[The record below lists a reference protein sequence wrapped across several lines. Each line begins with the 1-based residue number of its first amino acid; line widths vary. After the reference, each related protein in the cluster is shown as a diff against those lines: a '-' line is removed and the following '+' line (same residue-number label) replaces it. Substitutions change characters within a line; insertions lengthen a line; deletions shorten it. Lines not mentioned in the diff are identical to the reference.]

1 LRPQIGYGRPMNT
14 SDDNHWI
21 WNFIDL
27 PATDATVPEEGPLLR
42 QPI

>member
-1 LRPQIGYGRPMNT
+1 MNT
-14 SDDNHWI
+14 TNDNHWI

-27 PATDATVPEEGPLLR
+27 PVTDAPVSEEGPLLR